1 LARVAKQIRQLLS
14 AQPTD
19 GRFRLAEVDTDSTPG
34 LKHPKR
40 ILKDMA
46 KDHGKLFELQ
56 ERLYAEQKRS
66 LLIVLQ
72 AMDTGGKDGTI
83 THVIGNL
90 NPQGVQITP
99 FKAPTP
105 EERRHGFLWRIR
117 RRLPDPGDVGIFN
130 RSQYEDVLI
139 ARVHALAK
147 PAVIERRYSQIND
160 FEKQIV
166 RKGTTVVKFF
176 LHISYEEQRKRLIDR
191 LVDPDKNWKFNE
203 NDVNERAY
211 WDDYQSAYSLAI
223 TNCSTKWAPWYVVP
237 ANDKVYRNWAVG
249 KVILETLEEMD
260 PQYPHPKL
268 DVPRLLRRLKE
279 K

>member
-1 LARVAKQIRQLLS
+1 MAKQLRQLLR
-14 AQPTD
+14 AEPRD
-19 GRFRLAEVDTDSTPG
+19 GRFRLAEIDPDSTPG
-34 LKHPKR
+34 LKRPKH
-40 ILKDMA
+40 LVKDLA
-46 KDHGKLFELQ
+46 PDHLKLFNLQ
-56 ERLYAEQKRS
+56 ERLFAEHKRS

-72 AMDTGGKDGTI
+72 AMDSGGKDGTV

-117 RRLPDPGDVGIFN
+117 RRLPEPGFVGIFN
-130 RSQYEDVLI
+130 RSHYEDVLV

-147 PAVIERRYSQIND
+147 PPVIERRYGQIND

-166 RKGTTVVKFF
+166 RRGTKVVKFF
-176 LHISYEEQRKRLIDR
+176 LHISYEEQRSRLLDR
-191 LVDPDKNWKFNE
+191 LLDPDKNWKFNE
-203 NDVNERAY
+203 NDINERAY
-211 WDDYQSAYSLAI
+211 WDDYQSAYSIAI

-237 ANDKVYRNWAVG
+237 ANNKDYRNWAVS
-249 KVILETLEEMD
+249 KILLETLSEMD

-268 DVPRLLRRLKE
+268 QIPRLIRRLKA
-279 K
+279 